1 MGDVA
6 LAPGATVGMY
16 SRAMPTHSES
26 RIVPY
31 PADLMFAIVA
41 DVERYPEFLP
51 WVTGLRVQS
60 REKKGEKEIVLAQMT
75 VGFAALRER
84 YTSRVVLDPA
94 SRTIDVTQAEGV
106 FRHLDTRWRF
116 TPDGAANKACRID
129 FFIDYAFKSRLL
141 NMVAGTAFHQVA
153 GQMVRAYETR
163 AQVLSKRRIHKTCG
177 KV

>member
-1 MGDVA
+1 MGSGA
-6 LAPGATVGMY
+6 IAPGVAVGMY

-41 DVERYPEFLP
+41 DIERYPEFLP
-51 WVTGLRVQS
+51 WVTGLKVLS
-60 REKKGEKEIVLAQMT
+60 REKKGGCEIVVAEMT

-94 SRTIDVTQAEGV
+94 ARTIDVTQAEGV

-116 TPDGAANKACRID
+116 TPDGPDKKSCRID

-141 NMVAGTAFHQVA
+141 NLVAGTAFHQVA
-153 GQMVRAYETR
+153 KQMVHAYEAR
-163 AQVLSKRRIHKTCG
+163 ARALSEQSPQ
-177 KV
+177 

>member
-1 MGDVA
+1 MGGVA
-6 LAPGATVGMY
+6 LARDVAASVY
-16 SRAMPTHSES
+16 SAQMPTHSES
-26 RIVPY
+26 RRVPY
-31 PADLMFAIVA
+31 DADLMFSVVA

-51 WVTGLRVQS
+51 WVTGLKVLS
-60 REKKGEKEIVLAQMT
+60 REEIVVAEMT

-116 TPDGAANKACRID
+116 TSDGSDKKSCRID

-141 NMVAGTAFHQVA
+141 NLVAGTAFHQVA
-153 GQMVRAYETR
+153 GQMVRAYEAR
-163 AQVLSKRRIHKTCG
+163 ARSLRSGGAAIPAPPRPT
-177 KV
+177 